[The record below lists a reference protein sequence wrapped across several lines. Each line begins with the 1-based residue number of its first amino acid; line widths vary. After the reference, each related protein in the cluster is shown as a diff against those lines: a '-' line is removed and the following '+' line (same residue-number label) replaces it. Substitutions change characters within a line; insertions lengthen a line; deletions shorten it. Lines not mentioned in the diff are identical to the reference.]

1 MGRADLHVHST
12 HSKDATTTV
21 RGVLKQASLIGLN
34 VVAITDHD
42 EIRGSLE
49 ARELASQYNVEVVP
63 GVEVSTAE
71 GHVLALFVDRPMPRG
86 LPLIDTLVRIG
97 DFGGIAIAPHPIN
110 HLPGSMSM
118 ESVVAAIADER
129 AQKVLKGI
137 EVYNMGHEI
146 FNKDAQKFSLF
157 LPLSKVAAS
166 DSHIFW
172 TVGAGHT
179 KFAGRTAADLRAALE
194 NFTTVAV
201 PAEQKSTLRPILS
214 WAGHM
219 FLRRFG
225 YVAES
230 NTPQEPVRIQRVGF
244 SPAGD
249 D

>member
-1 MGRADLHVHST
+1 MGKADLHIHTT

-21 RGVLKQASLIGLN
+21 RGVLKQASLIGLD
-34 VVAITDHD
+34 VIAITDHD

-49 ARELASQYNVEVVP
+49 ARELASQYNVEVVT
-63 GVEVSTAE
+63 GVEVGTRE
-71 GHVLALFVDRPMPRG
+71 GHLLALYVDRPMPKG

-118 ESVVAAIADER
+118 ESVVAAIADEK

-166 DSHIFW
+166 DSHVFW
-172 TVGAGHT
+172 TVGVGHT
-179 KFAGRTAADLRAALE
+179 EFPGRTAMDLRAALE
-194 NFTTVAV
+194 DFKTLAV
-201 PAEQKSTLRPILS
+201 PADYKFTLRPILA

-219 FLRRFG
+219 LMRRFG
-225 YVAES
+225 YVAE
-230 NTPQEPVRIQRVGF
+230 NTTPQEPIKIQHVSF